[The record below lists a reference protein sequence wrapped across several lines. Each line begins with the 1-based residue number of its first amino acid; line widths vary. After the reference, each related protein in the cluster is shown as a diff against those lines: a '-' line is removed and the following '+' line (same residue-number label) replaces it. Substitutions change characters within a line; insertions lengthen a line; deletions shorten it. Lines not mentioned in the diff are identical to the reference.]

1 MKSEKEKYLNSVNLY
16 VDTDFPYLVL
26 DVIDDRSYPRNPGF
40 QVMHWHEDLQFIYV
54 LGGSIEVKTLDNTVS
69 VQAGEGIFINKNVV
83 HFVRRTG
90 ECHYNSFIFP
100 AQFLEFSFHSP
111 AKLFVD
117 VVVENEQFS
126 LFHFTSGEEWQEKA
140 LMLLCRLSE
149 LSRCY
154 SSGDT
159 GAQRLQYRRERSV
172 CESDGTDRR
181 GFYVYEVLVLL
192 SALWLTMRKNIL
204 LPPKQQESTVSM
216 RMQKFL
222 RCIEQHYPEDLTL
235 EDIAESASVSKS
247 ECLRCFHLTLQT
259 TPYKYLMEYRLSK
272 AAELLKKTDQPV
284 SDISACV
291 GFHQVSHFGKCFKE
305 KTGYSPREYRNIEK
319 NI

>member
-26 DVIDDRSYPRNPGF
+26 DVINDRSYPRNPGF

-111 AKLFVD
+111 AKQFVD

-126 LFHFTSGEEWQEKA
+126 LFHFTSGEEWQKKA
-140 LMLLCRLSE
+140 LLLLCRLSE

-181 GFYVYEVLVLL
+181 GFYIYEVLVLL
-192 SALWLTMRKNIL
+192 AALWLTMRKNIL

-247 ECLRCFHLTLQT
+247 ECLRCFNLTLQT

-284 SDISACV
+284 SNISACV

-305 KTGYSPREYRNIEK
+305 KTGYSPREYRGL
-319 NI
+319 